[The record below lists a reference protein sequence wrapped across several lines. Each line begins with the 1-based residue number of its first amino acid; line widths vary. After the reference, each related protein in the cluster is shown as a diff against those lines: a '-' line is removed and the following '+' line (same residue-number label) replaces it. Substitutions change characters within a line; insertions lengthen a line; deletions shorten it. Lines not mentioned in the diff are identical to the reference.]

1 MSQSV
6 KEFVRQSGVELQ
18 APDSASNSNN
28 NFARELDF
36 ELERSDRDR
45 AAREAR
51 EAREASAMRG
61 SQFFRTPS
69 RPIPRQS
76 QFPPRLQRNIV
87 NNRTYGRFKQFEN
100 SNNDSPMSNEF
111 DDVILN
117 SKNEKMINN
126 LLAEQRFSDNT
137 EINTRDNFFN
147 QNIAP
152 PPTNGLQVSK
162 LNPGMFNAMVNKEF
176 GNTPRLD
183 LKAMLVK
190 RPLGK
195 TSAGEGLYI
204 DTTEIRGKYGQ
215 FKQGFS
221 HTKEAGPQGDL
232 NKAFSTVQFGLQISN
247 NVESKGATVSFFRN
261 GKIRFS
267 GGFVGANITN
277 QPELIRRFV
286 VDNYT
291 DKQPFLYSDFE
302 YNNLSGQFKVNGI
315 FKNMA
320 NIAREKQQYGMSY
333 ATYEPELTPFLYI
346 ESTEH
351 KFIITRNGNVQIS
364 GAKSPQDLENAY
376 RVGTE
381 FVKKLNR
388 DGEIDITGVFNNSLK
403 QGKTKAKPK
412 AKAKAKKVIKR
423 SNLNKFNKLT
433 KNQINAI
440 KIDDKMLKNFDKAE
454 LIDFA
459 RKMGI
464 TNFRSKD
471 EKTGFQRD
479 STKNQIRSKI
489 KEKYGIRTIKYKN
502 TNKGQNVALTG
513 NNVRFRIGKELCK
526 NMKVKELLRIA
537 SVMKISLTGKEKKAD
552 LCKLI
557 EKARNSI
564 ANKPVVKPLSP
575 RALKQK
581 VKNNKR
587 NTKEI
592 SKNFN
597 RQMKINNTEIKRR
610 LNENSIRNDL
620 GKLYGS
626 KWMNRYK
633 PNLTQDVKTIQNKI
647 RNISNANKNK
657 MGVPFKREID
667 TIKKHMVSNWKMQR
681 KRDLEKKYLNN
692 KLNVNGVNANLKNA
706 YRRAAVNYMM
716 NLTNAKKK
724 IDAEKMNRYKKRWLK
739 TRANANN
746 NARPKVGAKARI
758 NKM

>member
-1 MSQSV
+1 MTNSNMSQSV
-6 KEFVRQSGVELQ
+6 QEFVRRSGVELQ
-18 APDSASNSNN
+18 SPNSASNPNN
-28 NFARELDF
+28 NFAREL
-36 ELERSDRDR
+36 ERNVAMIQERK
-45 AAREAR
+45 ARE
-51 EAREASAMRG
+51 SSVTQG
-61 SQFFRTPS
+61 QQFFRAP
-69 RPIPRQS
+69 PKHV
-76 QFPPRLQRNIV
+76 QFPRRLQRNIV
-87 NNRTYGRFKQFEN
+87 NNQTYGRFKQFEN
-100 SNNDSPMSNEF
+100 SNNNSPMNNEF

-126 LLAEQRFSDNT
+126 LLAEQRYSNNR
-137 EINTRDNFFN
+137 EINTRDNSFN
-147 QNIAP
+147 ENITSP
-152 PPTNGLQVSK
+152 PINDLQISK
-162 LNPGMFNAMVNKEF
+162 LNPGMFNAMVNKGF
-176 GNTPRLD
+176 GNTPRID
-183 LKAMLVK
+183 LKYILTK

-195 TSAGEGLYI
+195 TPIGEGLYI
-204 DTTEIRGKYGQ
+204 DTTEIRGQYGR
-215 FKQGFS
+215 FTQGFS
-221 HTKEAGPQGDL
+221 HTKEAGAQGDL
-232 NKAFSTVQFGLQISN
+232 NKAYSKVEFGLQISN
-247 NVESKGATVSFFRN
+247 DIETKGGTVSFFRN

-267 GGFVGANITN
+267 SGFVGSNITN
-277 QPELIRRFV
+277 QPELIRRFI

-291 DKQPFLYSDFE
+291 EKQSFLYNDFE
-302 YNNLSGQFKVNGI
+302 YNNLSGQFKINGI
-315 FKNMA
+315 FKNMT
-320 NIAREKQQYGMSY
+320 NIAREAQKYGMTEAS
-333 ATYEPELTPFLYI
+333 YEPEITPFLYI
-346 ESTEH
+346 ESIQH

-376 RVGTE
+376 RFGTE
-381 FVKKLNR
+381 FVKKLRRN
-388 DGEIDITGVFNNSLK
+388 GEIDITGTFNNLLK
-403 QGKTKAKPK
+403 QGKVKTKIRAKRVV
-412 AKAKAKKVIKR
+412 KKIK
-423 SNLNKFNKLT
+423 SKSKTNTNGSNKLT

-471 EKTGFQRD
+471 EKTGIQRD
-479 STKNQIRSKI
+479 STKNQIRTKI

-502 TNKGQNVALTG
+502 TNKGENVALTG
-513 NNVRFRIGKELCK
+513 NNVRFRIGKVLCK
-526 NMKVKELLRIA
+526 NMKVKELMRIA
-537 SVMKISLTGKEKKAD
+537 SVMKIPLTGKEKKND

-581 VKNNKR
+581 AKNNKR

-633 PNLTQDVKTIQNKI
+633 PNLTQDVKIIQNKI

-692 KLNVNGVNANLKNA
+692 KLNVNGVNASLKNA

>member
-1 MSQSV
+1 MSQTV

-18 APDSASNSNN
+18 QPDSASNSNN
-28 NFARELDF
+28 NFARELEF

-45 AAREAR
+45 VAREDREAR
-51 EAREASAMRG
+51 ELSAMRG

-100 SNNDSPMSNEF
+100 SNTNSPMKNEF

-126 LLAEQRFSDNT
+126 LLAEQRYSTTDETNT
-137 EINTRDNFFN
+137 NALPNNKFIGNETPMND
-147 QNIAP
+147 
-152 PPTNGLQVSK
+152 LQISK

-176 GNTPRLD
+176 GNTPRID
-183 LKAMLVK
+183 LKSMLMK

-195 TSAGEGLYI
+195 TLVGEGLYI

-291 DKQPFLYSDFE
+291 EKQPFLYSEFE
-302 YNNLSGQFKVNGI
+302 YNNLSGQFRVNGV
-315 FKNMA
+315 FKDMA
-320 NIAREKQQYGMSY
+320 SIARNQQQYGMNY
-333 ATYEPELTPFLYI
+333 ASYEPELSPFLYI
-346 ESTEH
+346 ESIKH
-351 KFIITRNGNVQIS
+351 KFIITKNGNVQIS

-376 RVGTE
+376 RFGNE
-381 FVKKLNR
+381 FVKNLNR
-388 DGEIDITGVFNNSLK
+388 GGEISVTGVFNNTLK
-403 QGKTKAKPK
+403 QGK
-412 AKAKAKKVIKR
+412 AKAKAKAKAKTTK
-423 SNLNKFNKLT
+423 SNKKINKLT
-433 KNQINAI
+433 KNQINTI
-440 KIDDKMLKNFDKAE
+440 KIDDTMLKAMDKNE

-459 RKMGI
+459 RKLGI
-464 TNFRSKD
+464 TNFRTRGESG
-471 EKTGFQRD
+471 TRD
-479 STKNQIRSKI
+479 STKEQIRKKI
-489 KEKYGIRTIKYKN
+489 KEKYGIRKITYTN
-502 TNKGQNVALTG
+502 TNKKKNVELTG
-513 NNVRFRIGKELCK
+513 NNVRFRIGKVLCK
-526 NMKVKELLRIA
+526 NMKVKELIRIA
-537 SVMKISLTGKEKKAD
+537 SVMKIPLSGKEKKND

-557 EKARNSI
+557 EKARNNI
-564 ANKPVVKPLSP
+564 ANKPIVKPLSS
-575 RALKQK
+575 RALIQK

-587 NTKEI
+587 AAKEI
-592 SKNFN
+592 TKNIN
-597 RQMKINNTEIKRR
+597 REMKIDDTEIKRR
-610 LNENSIRNDL
+610 LNENSIRNDV
-620 GKLYGS
+620 GKLYGTT
-626 KWMNRYK
+626 WMKRYN

-647 RNISNANKNK
+647 LNVSNKNKNK
-657 MGVPFKREID
+657 MGVPFKRTID
-667 TIKKHMVSNWKMQR
+667 AIKKQMVSNWKMQR

-692 KLNVNGVNANLKNA
+692 KLNVNGVNASLKNS

-716 NLTNAKKK
+716 NMTNQKKQITAKRMS
-724 IDAEKMNRYKKRWLK
+724 DYKKRWLK
-739 TRANANN
+739 TRANMNT
-746 NARPKVGAKARI
+746 RPIVGAKARI

>member
-6 KEFVRQSGVELQ
+6 QEFVRRSGVELQ
-18 APDSASNSNN
+18 SPNSASNSNN
-28 NFARELDF
+28 NFAREL
-36 ELERSDRDR
+36 ERNVAMIQERK
-45 AAREAR
+45 ARE
-51 EAREASAMRG
+51 SSVTQG
-61 SQFFRTPS
+61 QQFFRAP
-69 RPIPRQS
+69 PKHV
-76 QFPPRLQRNIV
+76 QFPRRLQRNIV
-87 NNRTYGRFKQFEN
+87 NNQTYGRFKQFEN
-100 SNNDSPMSNEF
+100 SNNNSPMNNEF

-126 LLAEQRFSDNT
+126 LLAEQRYSNNR
-137 EINTRDNFFN
+137 EINTRDNSFN
-147 QNIAP
+147 ENITP
-152 PPTNGLQVSK
+152 PPINDLQISK
-162 LNPGMFNAMVNKEF
+162 LNPGMFNAMVNKGF
-176 GNTPRLD
+176 GNTPRID
-183 LKAMLVK
+183 LKYILTK

-195 TSAGEGLYI
+195 TPIGEGLSI
-204 DTTEIRGKYGQ
+204 DTTEIRGQYGR
-215 FKQGFS
+215 FTQGFS
-221 HTKEAGPQGDL
+221 HTKEAGAQGDL
-232 NKAFSTVQFGLQISN
+232 NKAYSKVEFGLQISN
-247 NVESKGATVSFFRN
+247 DIETKGGTVSFFRN

-267 GGFVGANITN
+267 SGFVGSDITN
-277 QPELIRRFV
+277 QPELIRRFI

-291 DKQPFLYSDFE
+291 EKQSFLYNDFE
-302 YNNLSGQFKVNGI
+302 YNNLSGQFRINGI

-320 NIAREKQQYGMSY
+320 NIAREKQQYGMTEAS
-333 ATYEPELTPFLYI
+333 YEPEITPFLYI
-346 ESTEH
+346 ESIQH

-376 RVGTE
+376 RFGSE
-381 FVKKLNR
+381 FVKKLRRN
-388 DGEIDITGVFNNSLK
+388 GEIDITGTFNNLLK
-403 QGKTKAKPK
+403 QGKVKTKIRAKR
-412 AKAKAKKVIKR
+412 VIKKIK
-423 SNLNKFNKLT
+423 SKSKTNGSNKLT

-471 EKTGFQRD
+471 EKTGLQRD
-479 STKNQIRSKI
+479 STKNQIRTKI

-502 TNKGQNVALTG
+502 TNKGENVTLTG
-513 NNVRFRIGKELCK
+513 NNVRFRIGKVLCK
-526 NMKVKELLRIA
+526 NMKVKELMRIA
-537 SVMKISLTGKEKKAD
+537 SVMKIPLTGKEKKND

-575 RALKQK
+575 GALKQK

-647 RNISNANKNK
+647 RNISNTNKNK

-716 NLTNAKKK
+716 NLTNTKKK
-724 IDAEKMNRYKKRWLK
+724 IDTEKMNRYKKQWLK
-739 TRANANN
+739 TRANMNVRSN
-746 NARPKVGAKARI
+746 GGAKARI